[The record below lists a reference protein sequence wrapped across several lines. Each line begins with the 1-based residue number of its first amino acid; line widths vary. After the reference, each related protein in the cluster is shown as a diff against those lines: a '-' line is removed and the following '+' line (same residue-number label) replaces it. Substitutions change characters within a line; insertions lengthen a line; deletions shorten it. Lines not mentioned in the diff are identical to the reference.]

1 MLHRELV
8 VAVQDRGGAGDK
20 VRTVVTRGEFLGPR
34 HPADGALD
42 KHGQKLGGGGVL
54 LGSNATAPL
63 IGECLFVANAFGG
76 LVVTPGATATIVQC
90 NGIAETR
97 MGALT
102 TSSGTVTMADGMHFN
117 GARGDTQF
125 VENEVSASER
135 FGLLVNA
142 ARGTL
147 FRNRGD
153 ENLYG
158 IGLYGGSDLIGD
170 LESIRG
176 RDRVLPAAPSLAGGL

>member
-1 MLHRELV
+1 
-8 VAVQDRGGAGDK
+8 
-20 VRTVVTRGEFLGPR
+20 
-34 HPADGALD
+34 
-42 KHGQKLGGGGVL
+42 
-54 LGSNATAPL
+54 
-63 IGECLFVANAFGG
+63 
-76 LVVTPGATATIVQC
+76 
-90 NGIAETR
+90 
-97 MGALT
+97 
-102 TSSGTVTMADGMHFN
+102 MADGMHLN
-117 GARGDTQF
+117 GTRGDTQF

-147 FRNRGD
+147 FRNRGG

-176 RDRVLPAAPSLAGGL
+176 RDPVLPVRASQFSRRGAGAFSALRRPARPSARRGSPRTTLPSPRDAGPAPRLSPSPHA